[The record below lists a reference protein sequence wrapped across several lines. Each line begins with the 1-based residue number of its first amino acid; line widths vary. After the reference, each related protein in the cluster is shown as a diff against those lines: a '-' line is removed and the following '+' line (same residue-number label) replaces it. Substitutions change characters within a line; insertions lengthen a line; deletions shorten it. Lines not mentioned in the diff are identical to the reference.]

1 MTRHRADLWLLPY
14 QYLAGFSD
22 ASTGLLLVFA
32 PQWTLTLMGV
42 RHFPQPIAFGS
53 FIGFFVFAVG
63 AVYLLATRLPLD
75 AANTP
80 RWQTVWAVTA
90 LIRSSVAVFLLGEIL
105 AGRMEAGWLTV
116 AIVDGALALVQW
128 IGLSRGWLNFAA

>member
-1 MTRHRADLWLLPY
+1 MARWLLPY

-32 PQWTLTLMGV
+32 PQWTLALMGI
-42 RHFPQPIAFGS
+42 RRPPQPIAYAS

-63 AVYLLATRLPLD
+63 ATYLLATRIPLN

-105 AGRMEAGWLTV
+105 AGRMEAAWLAV
-116 AIVDGALALVQW
+116 AIFDGTLALVQW